1 MFEHGRNAGEFRL
14 MIGQGMS
21 SREALASATTV
32 AAEVLEMEGEIGRL
46 APGYSADIIA
56 VAGNPL
62 DDATVLENVDWV
74 MARGR
79 VIE

>member
-1 MFEHGRNAGEFRL
+1 

-21 SREALASATTV
+21 SREALASATTI
-32 AAEVLEMEGEIGRL
+32 AAEVLEMENEIGRL
-46 APGYSADIIA
+46 APGYSADIVA

-62 DDATVLENVDWV
+62 EDATVLENVEWV